1 MEPMAQQRCMP
12 QALIKTQTSA
22 SHPARSMG
30 KISSFKTLSK
40 ATGRDRSAW
49 HLLPLPVQG
58 ALTEDTAKRNS
69 SACSPRAT
77 QQRHL
82 CQDTQLNPHF
92 ERQDLLDKAL
102 QNKRQHWKLW
112 QPVHMPS
119 PQIPNCSY
127 SFFMCCWALPQAQV
141 NE

>member
-1 MEPMAQQRCMP
+1 
-12 QALIKTQTSA
+12 
-22 SHPARSMG
+22 MG
-30 KISSFKTLSK
+30 KIPYVKTLSK

-82 CQDTQLNPHF
+82 CQDTQLNPRF
-92 ERQDLLDKAL
+92 KRQDLLGQSLTEQMSVLEAL
-102 QNKRQHWKLW
+102 ATAPHT
-112 QPVHMPS
+112 
-119 PQIPNCSY
+119 
-127 SFFMCCWALPQAQV
+127 
-141 NE
+141 